1 GMIDQG
7 VGAESPAAPDEAVTA
22 PAPEETPAAGRRPL
36 SVPLAAALVLLV
48 FGVVLVGMG
57 AVAAIASGH
66 AGLHDRLHDWGL
78 SQSLWGRAARRMAD
92 ASHRTGSG
100 LQLAL
105 DFGFSA
111 VNLGLAAFI
120 CWLRPRNRTAPLL
133 AFGLIGTGVV
143 FNLQAHLVY
152 EILEPDTFEEITHD
166 GMHVV
171 AALSYA
177 CALVVFPDGKLMGRR
192 RRLPFTVSYLALA
205 VVAGFL
211 AQRVEGGAARTASL
225 VTVFGILTP
234 LLGVLAQ
241 GYRSYRSPDPVQRQQ
256 SRLLSWALCPA
267 LVVGVIALVSAVD
280 SRQAE
285 LEGRGL
291 VVLPVTV
298 FRVFQPVFLLIPL
311 ALLVGIFRFRL
322 WNVDKLI
329 SRALVFGALAGLVSA
344 GYAGLVA
351 VLGSLVGQRQ
361 EINFLPVVATFAV
374 ALLFSPAKDRLQRL
388 ANRLVY
394 GRRATPY
401 EVLSRFSERVG
412 ESVPTEELLGRMARL
427 LAEGTGA
434 TQAVVWMKV
443 GDQLQP
449 AASWGSGDGPAPLP
463 RHTVGNDVGAIPG
476 VRRVV
481 PVHHQGETLGALS
494 VSKPELL
501 TPTEESLL
509 DDLARQA
516 GLVLRNLRLTADLMA
531 RLEELRSSRQRLVV
545 AQDEARRRL
554 ERNLHDGAQQQLVAL
569 RVQLSLAERLA
580 ADMGDAA
587 QPLVEML
594 GELKDQTGQALEE
607 LRDLARGIF
616 PPLLA
621 AEGLVTALKAQAEKA
636 PVPVDVVAP
645 DLGRYPREVESAVY
659 FCCLEA
665 LQNTAKYAGA
675 SHVEVRL
682 EHTDGTL
689 RFSVTDDGRGFDPDA
704 VTVGTGT
711 QNMSDRL
718 EALGGRFRI
727 DSAVGAGTRVEG
739 SIPLGAATTPVT
751 AG

>member
-1 GMIDQG
+1 MIDQG
-7 VGAESPAAPDEAVTA
+7 LGTESPAVPPEAVTA
-22 PAPEETPAAGRRPL
+22 PAPDATPARQRRPL
-36 SVPLAAALVLLV
+36 SLPLAAALVLLA

-57 AVAAIASGH
+57 AVAALASAN
-66 AGLHDRLHDWGL
+66 AGLHDRLHEWGL
-78 SQSLWGRAARRMAD
+78 SQSLWGRATRRMAD
-92 ASHRTGSG
+92 ASHHTESG

-152 EILEPDTFEEITHD
+152 EILEPDTFEELTHD
-166 GMHVV
+166 GLHVV

-205 VVAGFL
+205 LAVGFL
-211 AQRVEGGAARTASL
+211 AQRVEGAARTASL

-234 LLGVLAQ
+234 LLGVVAQ

-256 SRLLSWALCPA
+256 SRLLFWALLPA

-280 SRQAE
+280 SREAE

-298 FRVFQPVFLLIPL
+298 FRVFQPVFLLIPI

-322 WNVDKLI
+322 WDVDKLI

-361 EINFLPVVATFAV
+361 EIHFLPVVATFAV

-394 GRRATPY
+394 GSRATPY

-434 TQAVVWMKV
+434 TRAVVWLKV

-449 AASWGSGDGPAPLP
+449 AASWGLAEEPAALPQRMVGD
-463 RHTVGNDVGAIPG
+463 DVVAIPG
-476 VRRVV
+476 VRRAV

-494 VSKPELL
+494 VSKPEPL

-580 ADMGDAA
+580 ADMGEDAG
-587 QPLVEML
+587 PLVGML
-594 GELKDQTGQALEE
+594 GELKEQTGEALEE

-621 AEGLVTALKAQAEKA
+621 AEGLVTALRAQADKA
-636 PVPVDVVAP
+636 PVPVEVVAP

-665 LQNTAKYAGA
+665 IQNTAKYAGA

-682 EHTDGTL
+682 EQADGML
-689 RFSVTDDGRGFDPDA
+689 NFSVTDDGRGFDPDA
-704 VTVGTGT
+704 VTMGTGT

-727 DSAVGAGTRVEG
+727 DSTVGSGTRVEG
-739 SIPLGAATTPVT
+739 SIPLGAASTPVG